1 MSYLDKK
8 KVELEEQRR
17 LMQLE
22 NIRVRDDR
30 LTALNYKH
38 SQEKSSKLPEL
49 KARSLGTFKPK
60 STGLVRPPKAVVEGT
75 ENTKLCFDCG
85 RHFEANFFQRH
96 LQICEKVFRGKRDV
110 FDSAK
115 YRTQKKYAR

>member
-1 MSYLDKK
+1 MKI
-8 KVELEEQRR
+8 
-17 LMQLE
+17 E
-22 NIRVRDDR
+22 NKRVRDDK

-38 SQEKSSKLPEL
+38 KEEASRKLPEL

-60 STGLVRPPKAVVEGT
+60 LVGLVRPPKPVAGGT
-75 ENTKLCFDCG
+75 ENTKLCVDCG
-85 RHFEANFFQRH
+85 RHFDAGVFDRH